1 MSAEDYVNDLFHDP
15 GEELEFMQGFVRGD
29 AELTL
34 SSSDEHD
41 STLDVLA
48 AFTQPTS
55 HIH

>member
-1 MSAEDYVNDLFHDP
+1 
-15 GEELEFMQGFVRGD
+15 MQGFVRGD